1 MPSQRLQIDLN
12 YLGNNNIL
20 IYPLYSENGEKIL
33 DARAV
38 LSPERVNGIIEK
50 YGNIVYYS
58 FSEEMSNI
66 PNHRISAAF
75 YQSREIEEEILKT
88 DKLSKNSYNKA
99 ENLIENVL
107 DDLHT
112 SDTDTIKL
120 LKDLNSFDDYTYNHS
135 VNVLLLTAVF
145 ATKMGKFTTQEL
157 KGLLLGAYLHDIG
170 KLKIDKQLLN
180 KKGKLTVS
188 EYQKMKR
195 HPQLGYELIRNVAE
209 NDKIVQQVVLFHHEK
224 YNNKGYYNL
233 PYENLPLYPKL
244 VSICDVFDALT
255 TNRPYRLAVSPAH
268 AFKVILNS
276 LNVQFDFQI
285 ISDFVN
291 KLGSILNNS
300 QFFYSKFDICELNSQ
315 ELAII
320 MDYGKED
327 ILKPDVIVFCKFEK
341 SKNNLNVR
349 FYDKP
354 KLIKIRESENLLMS
368 RILTN
373 KRQIDSLKDKLLER
387 SLLQIS
393 V

>member
-1 MPSQRLQIDLN
+1 MLKLTDSD
-12 YLGNNNIL
+12 IL
-20 IYPLYSENGEKIL
+20 PIIAHSRVL
-33 DARAV
+33 ARSGFKSG
-38 LSPERVNGIIEK
+38 LPT
-50 YGNIVYYS
+50 
-58 FSEEMSNI
+58 I
-66 PNHRISAAF
+66 P
-75 YQSREIEEEILKT
+75 
-88 DKLSKNSYNKA
+88 
-99 ENLIENVL
+99 
-107 DDLHT
+107 
-112 SDTDTIKL
+112 
-120 LKDLNSFDDYTYNHS
+120 
-135 VNVLLLTAVF
+135 VLLLTAVF